1 MTLASQ
7 EAGDVHSLLGV
18 PYWTQTR
25 EELEQM
31 LRETDELVE
40 LNSGNAEISIQAR
53 ENDDYRRILSG
64 NPTNIIDGQ
73 GVRRI
78 LQLKYGKAFDRI
90 SGSDLTTEV
99 CALARDMGWRVF
111 LLGGCEEASS
121 GAQAFLES
129 KLPGLQVQR
138 HSPPYEPGGQM
149 SPRVER
155 EICERIAAY
164 GPRVLIGCFGAP
176 KQEFWFDRHREYLR
190 EQGVRVWM
198 GAGGTFDF
206 LSGRI
211 RRAPKAVSEAGLEWL
226 WRFFQEPRQRFRRM
240 GTRLPRFAL
249 LGLWEALTYRLRLS
263 HRSYSSWGSR
273 VFSLVA
279 VALGLPL
286 ALSAGLVV
294 AAANLIAFR
303 DPRGIFFVQ
312 PRIGR
317 DGKPFRLYKFR
328 TMQEDAAPHRSGG
341 VHEGRGSSGE
351 FTSWSTSEDRLR
363 VTALGRILR
372 SSHLDELPQ
381 LLNIL
386 RGDMNLVGPRPEM
399 IEVHEWACSEV
410 PGFSQR
416 TRVRPGLTGLAQ
428 VTQGYTG
435 HCAEAYGRKL
445 AIDTNYI
452 ETHSLAQDLRLC
464 ALTVRWMLLG
474 RGWRWKQGGETE
486 TGGAD
491 S

>member
-1 MTLASQ
+1 MTLAFE
-7 EAGDVHSLLGV
+7 EADDVHTLLGV

-25 EELEQM
+25 DELEQM

-53 ENDDYRRILSG
+53 ENGDYLRILSS

-78 LQLKYGKAFDRI
+78 LQLKYGQAFDRI

-99 CALARDMGWRVF
+99 CELAREMGWKVF
-111 LLGGCEEASS
+111 LLGGCEEASA
-121 GAQAFLES
+121 GAQAFLEG

-138 HSPPYEPGGQM
+138 YSPPYESGAQM
-149 SPRVER
+149 SAQVEQ
-155 EICERIAAY
+155 EICERIAAFE
-164 GPRVLIGCFGAP
+164 PRVLIGCFGAP
-176 KQEFWFDRHREYLR
+176 KQEFWFDRHREFLR
-190 EQGVRVWM
+190 GQGVRVWM

-206 LSGRI
+206 LSGRV
-211 RRAPKAVSEAGLEWL
+211 RRAPKAVSDVGLEWM
-226 WRFFQEPRQRFRRM
+226 WRFFQEPRQRFGRM

-249 LGLWEALTYRLRLS
+249 LGLWEALTYRLRLG
-263 HRSYSSWGSR
+263 RSSYASWGSR

-286 ALSAGLVV
+286 ALVAGLAV
-294 AAANLIAFR
+294 AAANLVAFR
-303 DPRGIFFVQ
+303 DPRRIFFTQ
-312 PRIGR
+312 PRVGR
-317 DGKPFRLYKFR
+317 EGKPFRLYKFR
-328 TMQEDAAPHRSGG
+328 TMQECAAPDPLGENGG
-341 VHEGRGSSGE
+341 EGCSSGDFE
-351 FTSWSTSEDRLR
+351 SWSSCEDRLR
-363 VTALGRILR
+363 VTPLGRILR

-399 IEVHEWACSEV
+399 IEVHEWACSQV
-410 PGFSQR
+410 PGFSMR

-435 HCAEAYGRKL
+435 HCAEAYTRKL
-445 AIDTNYI
+445 AIDAEYI
-452 ETHSLAQDLRLC
+452 QNQSLVRDLGLC
-464 ALTVRWMLLG
+464 AMTVRWMLLG
-474 RGWRWKQGGETE
+474 RGWRWKQGAEE
-486 TGGAD
+486 D